1 MDMIC
6 HYLKLHSVLYWERAS
21 YSLFFRLLGGGTQA
35 TTIIVVHP
43 YPKPPEELGKR
54 ACLPISKFGIA
65 YNFIGYNRSI
75 TDPKKGTVS
84 TCMYGSSVV
93 AFSLDLKQ

>member
-1 MDMIC
+1 M
-6 HYLKLHSVLYWERAS
+6 
-21 YSLFFRLLGGGTQA
+21 
-35 TTIIVVHP
+35 IVVQP

-54 ACLPISKFGIA
+54 VSLPISKFGIV
-65 YNFIGYNRSI
+65 YNLIGYNRSI

-93 AFSLDLKQ
+93 PLSLDLKQ